1 MKLATGLLS
10 AITLL
15 SSTSQLFA
23 YATSFETV
31 EGYSTISTANI
42 GGQQGWLINDAPGP
56 APAADQLSFF
66 QIYNG
71 GSDVWGALGGF
82 NSTPDTTP
90 NVELSHSAV
99 LPLVGVSFAT
109 DMAITSNTIGT
120 YDKFGWSFKNGASD
134 LLRIAFE
141 PDPLN
146 NAKLEVV
153 WYDSAGGA
161 HPLGNGIVRDAI
173 YNLSFSVTG
182 SGADAAFTAAITPSV
197 GAPLNFGGTL
207 TGQAGASLTGFA
219 ADFDTTAPYNPNPP
233 LTPVPQGHYNGAGS
247 AYMAFNNLSI
257 VPEPSSTLSLGLV
270 ALGMLAR
277 RKRSA

>member
-10 AITLL
+10 AITLI

-23 YATSFETV
+23 YATSFEST
-31 EGYSTISTANI
+31 EGYSTISTANL
-42 GGQQGWLINDAPGP
+42 GGQLGWTINDAPGA

-71 GSDVWGALGGF
+71 GSDVWGALGGL
-82 NSTPDTTP
+82 NSTPHTTA
-90 NVELSHSAV
+90 NVELAQSAA

-146 NAKLEVV
+146 NNKLEVV
-153 WYDSAGGA
+153 WYDSGGGA
-161 HPLGNGIVRDAI
+161 HALGNGIVRDAI

-182 SGADAAFTAAITPSV
+182 SGADAAFTAAITPGI

-219 ADFDTTAPYNPNPP
+219 ADFDTTATFVASPP
-233 LTPVPQGHYNGAGS
+233 GTQSHYNGAGS